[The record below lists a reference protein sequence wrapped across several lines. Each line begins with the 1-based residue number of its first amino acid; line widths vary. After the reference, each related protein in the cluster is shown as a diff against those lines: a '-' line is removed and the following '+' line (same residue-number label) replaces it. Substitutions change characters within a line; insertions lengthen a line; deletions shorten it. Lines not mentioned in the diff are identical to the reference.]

1 MVLLAVAAC
10 ALAGCGTSANQQV
23 RAKVEQFAHAVAAK
37 DAGTICGQVLATTL
51 LERFAQVGLPCPRA
65 MQTFFASVHDPT
77 LAVGNVAVKGRLA
90 QAIILTGARGQE
102 KSLDSLELVDTSAG
116 WRIYGLGASVLPG
129 GTGTT
134 TTGTT
139 TTGTATTGTT
149 TTKSATTGTTTTKTT
164 TTETTGTTTTGTT
177 TTGTTTTSTATTT
190 TGANAPAHHSSRS
203 KSP

>member
-1 MVLLAVAAC
+1 MLLAVASC
-10 ALAGCGTSANQQV
+10 ALAGCGTTTRQQV

-65 MQTFFASVHDPT
+65 MQTFFTSVHNPT

-90 QAIILTGARGQE
+90 EAIILTGARGQE
-102 KSLDSLELVDTSAG
+102 KSLDSLELVQTSAG

-129 GTGTT
+129 AAG
-134 TTGTT
+134 
-139 TTGTATTGTT
+139 TTGTASKTAPATTPATT
-149 TTKSATTGTTTTKTT
+149 T
-164 TTETTGTTTTGTT
+164 
-177 TTGTTTTSTATTT
+177 TATTT
-190 TGANAPAHHSSRS
+190 TTTGAHHSSRG